1 MLKLRLPKLVA
12 LGAFALGVFSTAY
25 ADITLLRTGPVSQYG
40 QLMAGTN
47 DSGQGRIYGSCAA
60 YSTSGNE
67 VQVKGMSLFW
77 SQDPAYNRYWKKD
90 VITGEVSRQGI
101 QIIRAA
107 MAVDL
112 QRWGDGHYFMNGKTE
127 YYQDLLDEA
136 VQAAI
141 ENDIYVIIDYHSHIA
156 AENVNRAK
164 EFFKIQAKKWGAY
177 DNVIFEI
184 FNEPLCKPG
193 HGAWADISGN
203 MCNEYGGMIT
213 WSEIK
218 AYAEEVIPVIRRYSD
233 NLIVVG
239 TPQWS
244 ARPGDVVG
252 SAIDDPNV
260 AYTLHFYAGFTDD
273 GATSGYNTTNADNA
287 ISHGLSVFVTEWGT
301 IGYDGA
307 GTIGDPVNHSDAQ
320 NVSWQTWMNANK
332 LSSANWNLGYNDTPN
347 GETAAEYF
355 TVNFDVDD
363 PATATWTYSASG
375 QWVNTNVFA
384 GLTAI
389 NYTQCASYVDLPDI
403 ITGNDGPDGEFG
415 DVYEDEVINH
425 DYVIV
430 DFDMNNLGGGSYF
443 YVYSSLDDPKGDWT
457 WTMGNAGESSFFVD
471 GSYAGGLV
479 EVNAHGG
486 SGWAGLGIYL
496 KEMKGCEVL
505 SFKYKGLANDFS
517 FNVAGGSALIQES
530 LSSTESWM
538 TRSISLDGI
547 DPTVLES
554 PIEIKWQVSGSPDGE
569 DLYIDDVVC
578 GDPASGSNDPLVEPQ
593 EFLVD
598 DFEGNGYAGWQM
610 NGYDYLFTDGSWTVA
625 NDWYHPDWSEDPNYQ
640 ERYKTTDDPEQGTV
654 GALLN
659 VVSADEGNAGI
670 GDHVLQMEGCAVLQY
685 KYKGLAHT
693 LAFMNRNDKDGST
706 NYMEVESFDG
716 VDVWTTVS
724 YVMEGAVSGGLD
736 LSSELDIQWRV
747 IGPADGENLLIDDVE
762 CVKAPEQRIC
772 DAEYCEYNITS
783 QFDFAYAGGGWT
795 IENEDKPEGGV
806 AGHFYDANDDKTYV
820 GLLNTAATVAGGW
833 AGAGI
838 NVNNLNQC
846 RVLSYMY
853 KGYAHDLTFENEP
866 ANGDPSYGKS
876 VSASDSWREVTFDLN
891 NLTGI
896 DLGSSLNIRWQK
908 SGTGNGTLYIDDV
921 KCVLPASSSSS
932 TSSSS
937 SSSDVVE
944 AYLVEDFNWG
954 GRTEYKYVFA
964 DTWTI
969 ANSMSHPVWS
979 QNPDYMEYDVTTR
992 DPEQGIVGAV
1002 LQVSR
1007 VGEEDGGAGIG
1018 VHVSNLSGCAA
1029 LQYKYKGLE
1038 HNLAFFN
1045 NQESVIYAE
1054 RFNRADNGWMTVT
1067 YDMNRAIAEGLDIDA
1082 ALEIQW
1088 HVLEPDGETD
1098 LLVDDVK
1105 CLQPANSSSSSG
1117 DEPAS
1122 SSSNVLPDAAA
1133 PTTYAALFDD
1143 FEDGDM
1149 FPLWS
1154 VGSYWAE
1161 SDRGDNGGNTTAQL
1175 DVVPGNGGKV
1185 LQLTYAYDVGKYA
1198 YNPFATI
1205 STNDFG
1211 NLNLSQC
1218 SAIQY
1223 DYKGSAHKFRIKVSE
1238 NVNNL
1243 LEMGWGFHTYT
1254 VDHPSATWQTVSIPL
1269 ASLRQEW
1276 GKEVPI
1282 EIAMQYANG
1291 FDWRVEAEDRMSTE
1305 TGTLSIDNIRCIG
1318 LAETRYYTVTF
1329 KNGEETLLEKSW
1341 AEGSNTYDPGLT
1353 PVRAPDPQF
1362 TYTFT
1367 GWTPSLLDMYWEP
1380 VKVTANAVY
1389 QAEFDSE
1396 IRTYT
1401 VTFLM
1406 DDGETEYATANA
1418 EYDTPVQDILPE
1430 NPAKDATDEY
1440 TYTFNS
1446 WSPSVTDAVV
1456 TGDMFYVASFGATK
1470 KQYSIAFVDV
1480 DDETV
1485 LKAATLYD
1493 YGTPFDEIDAPTVS
1507 DNGGWRFAGWTPNPA
1522 TVTEDVTY
1530 RATYTQKFIITWKD
1544 DDGSVLRYDY
1554 HDAGETP
1561 DYGEDPTKPATA
1573 QYSYDFTG
1581 WTPAVTDVT
1590 GDAVYTATY
1599 SVAVNAYEVAFMDDQ
1614 GEEIIAT
1621 SSYPYGTQIQ
1631 TIAPNLSAGDAV
1643 WSTAGESCLFTGWN
1657 PVILGEAV
1665 VTGDKTYTA
1674 QCTVV
1679 PNKYSITFVMDDG
1692 TTPVATVT
1700 RDYGTLIND
1709 MLPDEPTKTATN
1721 AKTFEFARWV
1731 TLDGQSIAEDAELEE
1746 NTTLKA
1752 VFNEFD
1758 RMYAVAFVD
1767 YDNTVLKPATFYTYG
1782 ATVEVPDDPTR
1793 DAAGIYTYEFR
1804 DWNPAVTTVTGEAI
1818 YKATYDSTAHY
1829 GAIAVSVIDGK
1840 KTATIDGS
1848 YTDGDVVNIPASID
1862 VDTVVFNRTFSA
1874 SGYSTITL
1882 PFSINRSAI
1891 EGVSSVLAF
1900 SGIGLDSSGKKRVE
1914 MIEVNGELSAY
1925 TPYMVELESE
1935 GNLVFHGNTMVI
1947 QPTEGANTA
1956 VRSKDGWEFR
1966 GTLSKIVWD
1975 ENHPDLGRV
1984 YGFSGKET
1992 DKVKVGQFVKAA
2004 AGAWITPFR
2013 AYMIYAP
2020 EGNSVGKSTGYTYV
2034 AYEPIPDYMDVVIVG
2049 RDALGEEYKTVIG
2062 GLNTRTGEFKM
2073 LQNYDLKGRKLNGK
2087 PTARGV
2093 YYGKKKVIK

>member
-25 ADITLLRTGPVSQYG
+25 ADITPLRTGPVSQYG

-47 DSGQGRIYGSCAA
+47 NSGQGRIYGSCAA

-136 VQAAI
+136 IQAAI

-355 TVNFDVDD
+355 TVNFDADD

-443 YVYSSLDDPKGDWT
+443 YVYSNMDVPTGEWT
-457 WTMGNAGESSFFVD
+457 ISNGVDKKTFFVD
-471 GSYAGGLV
+471 GSNAGGV
-479 EVNAHGG
+479 VGVNANGG
-486 SGWAGLGIYL
+486 SGWAGLGIYV

-517 FNVAGGSALIQES
+517 FNVVGGSALIQES

-538 TRSISLDGI
+538 TWSISLDGI

-554 PIEIKWQVSGSPDGE
+554 PIELKWQVSGSPDGE
-569 DLYIDDVVC
+569 DLYIDDVQC
-578 GDPASGSNDPLVEPQ
+578 GDPASGSNDPPVEPQ

-762 CVKAPEQRIC
+762 CVKAPGQRIC
-772 DAEYCEYNITS
+772 DAEYCEYSLTS

-1154 VGSYWAE
+1154 VGNYWAE

-1380 VKVTANAVY
+1380 VKVTANAAY

-1599 SVAVNAYEVAFMDDQ
+1599 SVAVSAYEVAFMDDQ

-1621 SSYPYGTQIQ
+1621 SSYPYGTQVQ
-1631 TIAPNLSAGDAV
+1631 TIAPNLSAGNTV

-1731 TLDGQSIAEDAELEE
+1731 TLDGQSIAEDAELEG

-1848 YTDGDVVNIPASID
+1848 YTDGDVVNIPNSIEI
-1862 VDTVVFNRTFSA
+1862 DTVVFNRTFSA

-1891 EGVSSVLAF
+1891 EGVSKVLTF
-1900 SGIGLDSSGKKRVE
+1900 TGIGYDENGKKQVE
-1914 MIEVNGELSAY
+1914 MEEVTGELSAY
-1925 TPYMVELESE
+1925 KPYMVELTSE
-1935 GNLVFHGNTMVI
+1935 GGLVFHGNSIEI
-1947 QPTEGANTA
+1947 QPTEGANT
-1956 VRSKDGWEFR
+1956 VVQSDDGWEFR

-1975 ENHPDLGRV
+1975 EKHPDLGRV
-1984 YGFSGKET
+1984 YGFSAKEANN
-1992 DKVKVGQFVKAA
+1992 VRIGQFVKAGK
-2004 AGAWITPFR
+2004 GAWINPFR
-2013 AYMIYAP
+2013 AYMIYN
-2020 EGNSVGKSTGYTYV
+2020 EGNSAGKSAGHAYV
-2034 AYEPIPDYMDVVIVG
+2034 SAEPLPDYMDVVVVSRG
-2049 RDALGEEYKTVIG
+2049 ATGEESKTVIG
-2062 GLNTRTGEFKM
+2062 GINTRTGEFKM
-2073 LQNYDLKGRKLNGK
+2073 MQDYDLKGRKLNGK

-2093 YYGKKKVIK
+2093 YYGKKKIIK

>member
-12 LGAFALGVFSTAY
+12 LGTFALGLFSTAY
-25 ADITLLRTGPVSQYG
+25 AEIAPLRVGPVSQYG
-40 QLMAGTN
+40 QLQAGTN
-47 DSGQGRIYGSCAA
+47 NAGEGRIYGSCEHFR
-60 YSTSGNE
+60 SSGNE

-77 SQDPAYNRYWKKD
+77 SCAANQQRYWKKD
-90 VITGEVSRQGI
+90 IITGLVERQNI
-101 QIIRAA
+101 QLIRAA
-107 MAVDL
+107 MAVDDMGE
-112 QRWGDGHYFMNGKTE
+112 WADGHYFTKPVF
-127 YYQDLLDEA
+127 YQAMLDEA
-136 VQAAI
+136 VEAAI
-141 ENDIYVIIDYHSHIA
+141 ENDIYVIIDFHSHVA
-156 AENVNRAK
+156 ADSVENAK
-164 EFFKIQAKKWGAY
+164 SFFRIQAEKWGKY
-177 DNVIFEI
+177 DNVIFEV
-184 FNEPLCKPG
+184 FNEPIC
-193 HGAWADISGN
+193 ASGSVGDN
-203 MCNEYGGMIT
+203 SDCSEYGGFISMDD
-213 WSEIK
+213 IK
-218 AYAEEVIPVIRRYSD
+218 TYADQVISVIREYSD
-233 NLIVVG
+233 NLIIVG
-239 TPQWS
+239 TPMWDQY
-244 ARPGDVVG
+244 PNQ
-252 SAIDDPNV
+252 AIYNHVEDPLERDNI
-260 AYTLHFYAGFTDD
+260 AYAFHYYAGRAD
-273 GATSGYNTTNADNA
+273 GNKAHEFSLTSNANFA
-287 ISHGLSVFVTEWGT
+287 MQKGLSVFVSEWGT
-301 IGYDGA
+301 VGYDGGGA
-307 GTIGDPVNHSDAQ
+307 PSATLNPQ
-320 NVSWQTWMNANK
+320 WQTWMDSRK
-332 LSSANWNLGYNDTPN
+332 ISSANWNVGKSGDPSSEA
-347 GETAAEYF
+347 GSEYF
-355 TVNFDVDD
+355 GFDFD
-363 PATATWTYSASG
+363 PDNAPDNWTYSLSG
-375 QWVNTNVFA
+375 QWVNANVFNDLPA
-384 GLTAI
+384 TYTACDDYVPASSSSFGSSSSGNALAYDVSP
-389 NYTQCASYVDLPDI
+389 NYTYV
-403 ITGNDGPDGEFG
+403 
-415 DVYEDEVINH
+415 
-425 DYVIV
+425 
-430 DFDMNNLGGGSYF
+430 
-443 YVYSSLDDPKGDWT
+443 
-457 WTMGNAGESSFFVD
+457 
-471 GSYAGGLV
+471 
-479 EVNAHGG
+479 
-486 SGWAGLGIYL
+486 
-496 KEMKGCEVL
+496 
-505 SFKYKGLANDFS
+505 
-517 FNVAGGSALIQES
+517 
-530 LSSTESWM
+530 
-538 TRSISLDGI
+538 
-547 DPTVLES
+547 
-554 PIEIKWQVSGSPDGE
+554 
-569 DLYIDDVVC
+569 
-578 GDPASGSNDPLVEPQ
+578 
-593 EFLVD
+593 
-598 DFEGNGYAGWQM
+598 
-610 NGYDYLFTDGSWTVA
+610 
-625 NDWYHPDWSEDPNYQ
+625 
-640 ERYKTTDDPEQGTV
+640 
-654 GALLN
+654 
-659 VVSADEGNAGI
+659 
-670 GDHVLQMEGCAVLQY
+670 
-685 KYKGLAHT
+685 
-693 LAFMNRNDKDGST
+693 
-706 NYMEVESFDG
+706 
-716 VDVWTTVS
+716 
-724 YVMEGAVSGGLD
+724 
-736 LSSELDIQWRV
+736 
-747 IGPADGENLLIDDVE
+747 
-762 CVKAPEQRIC
+762 
-772 DAEYCEYNITS
+772 
-783 QFDFAYAGGGWT
+783 YAGGGWT
-795 IENEDKPEGGV
+795 IANEEGEFGLVAEVIDEETGRSVIGLKGV
-806 AGHFYDANDDKTYV
+806 
-820 GLLNTAATVAGGW
+820 VAEDEAGW
-833 AGAGI
+833 AGIGM
-838 NVNNLNQC
+838 NVSDLDGCQ
-846 RVLSYMY
+846 LLQYDY
-853 KGYAHDLTFENEP
+853 KGLSHNLALANTPDGDDVIAEYGIPATDAWETFSL
-866 ANGDPSYGKS
+866 DM
-876 VSASDSWREVTFDLN
+876 SALS
-891 NLTGI
+891 GI
-896 DLGSSLNIRWQK
+896 DLQSGLDIKWQLA
-908 SGTGNGTLYIDDV
+908 GTGNGNLYV
-921 KCVLPASSSSS
+921 NNVRC
-932 TSSSS
+932 
-937 SSSDVVE
+937 
-944 AYLVEDFNWG
+944 
-954 GRTEYKYVFA
+954 
-964 DTWTI
+964 
-969 ANSMSHPVWS
+969 
-979 QNPDYMEYDVTTR
+979 
-992 DPEQGIVGAV
+992 AV
-1002 LQVSR
+1002 PS
-1007 VGEEDGGAGIG
+1007 
-1018 VHVSNLSGCAA
+1018 
-1029 LQYKYKGLE
+1029 
-1038 HNLAFFN
+1038 
-1045 NQESVIYAE
+1045 
-1054 RFNRADNGWMTVT
+1054 
-1067 YDMNRAIAEGLDIDA
+1067 
-1082 ALEIQW
+1082 
-1088 HVLEPDGETD
+1088 
-1098 LLVDDVK
+1098 
-1105 CLQPANSSSSSG
+1105 SSSSSG

-1122 SSSNVLPDAAA
+1122 SSSIKLPVVAA
-1133 PTTYAALFDD
+1133 PTTHTELFDD

-1154 VGSYWAE
+1154 VGNYWAE

-1554 HDAGETP
+1554 HDAGEIP

-1599 SVAVNAYEVAFMDDQ
+1599 SAAVNAYEVAFMDNQ

-1621 SSYPYGTQIQ
+1621 SSYPYGTQVQ

-1665 VTGDKTYTA
+1665 VTGDKAYTA

-1692 TTPVATVT
+1692 TTLVATVT

-1731 TLDGQSIAEDAELEE
+1731 TLDGQSIAEDAELEG

-1829 GAIAVSVIDGK
+1829 GAIAISVIDGK
-1840 KTATIDGS
+1840 KTATIEGS

-1882 PFSINRSAI
+1882 PFSINRNAI
-1891 EGVSSVLAF
+1891 EGVSKVLTF
-1900 SGIGLDSSGKKRVE
+1900 TGIGYDENGKKQVE
-1914 MIEVNGELSAY
+1914 MEEVNGELSAY
-1925 TPYMVELESE
+1925 KPYMVELSSE
-1935 GNLVFHGNTMVI
+1935 GSLVFHGNSMVI
-1947 QPTEGANTA
+1947 QPTEGANT
-1956 VRSKDGWEFR
+1956 VVQGDDGWEFR

-1975 ENHPDLGRV
+1975 EKHPDLGRV
-1984 YGFSGKET
+1984 YGFSAKEANN
-1992 DKVKVGQFVKAA
+1992 VRIGQFVKAGK
-2004 AGAWITPFR
+2004 GAWINPFR
-2013 AYMIYAP
+2013 AYMIYN
-2020 EGNSVGKSTGYTYV
+2020 EGNSAGKSAGHAYV
-2034 AYEPIPDYMDVVIVG
+2034 SAEPLPDYMDVVVVSRG
-2049 RDALGEEYKTVIG
+2049 ATGEESKTVIG
-2062 GLNTRTGEFKM
+2062 GINTRTGEFKM
-2073 LQNYDLKGRKLNGK
+2073 MQDYDLKGRKLNGK

-2093 YYGKKKVIK
+2093 YYGKKKIIK

>member
-1 MLKLRLPKLVA
+1 MLKLRFPKLVA
-12 LGAFALGVFSTAY
+12 LGTFALGLFSTAY
-25 ADITLLRTGPVSQYG
+25 AEIAPLRVGPVSQYG
-40 QLMAGTN
+40 MLMTGIN
-47 DSGQGRIYGSCAA
+47 SQNEGRVYGSCNA
-60 YSTSGNE
+60 YSNASGNE

-77 SQDPAYNRYWKKD
+77 SNEKSQNRFWRND
-90 VITGEVSRQGI
+90 VITGMVSQQGI
-101 QIIRAA
+101 QVIRAA
-107 MAVDL
+107 MAVDD
-112 QRWGDGHYFMNGKTE
+112 QGWGNGHYFINGKTE
-127 YYQDLLDEA
+127 YYQDLLDET

-141 ENDIYVIIDYHSHIA
+141 EQDIYVIIDYHSHTA
-156 AENVNRAK
+156 VDNVGRAK
-164 EFFKIQAKKWGAY
+164 EFFKIQAKKWGSY
-177 DNVIFEI
+177 PNVIFEI
-184 FNEPLCKPG
+184 YNEPICKAGQG
-193 HGAWADISGN
+193 HGNSSN
-203 MCNEYGGMIT
+203 CTMIT
-213 WSEIK
+213 WPEIK
-218 AYAEEVIPVIRRYSD
+218 AYANEVIPIIRRYSN

-239 TPQWS
+239 TPSWS
-244 ARPGDVVG
+244 GNPGAVVG
-252 SAIDDPNV
+252 NAITGYDNI
-260 AYTLHFYAGFTDD
+260 AYTFHYYAGKNDGTDAHD
-273 GATSGYNTTNADNA
+273 FNSMSADVNSALGA
-287 ISHGLSVFVTEWGT
+287 GLSVFVTEWGT
-301 IGYDGA
+301 VGYGGDGA
-307 GTIGDPVNHSDAQ
+307 PSMANNPQ
-320 NVSWQTWMNANK
+320 WQTWMNLKK
-332 LSSANWNLGYNDTPN
+332 LSSANWNAGRNMTKDGAEN
-347 GETAAEYF
+347 SEYF
-355 TVNFDVDD
+355 ADFDVDNTS
-363 PATATWTYSASG
+363 PANWTYSASG
-375 QWVNTNVFA
+375 EWVNANVFN
-384 GLTAI
+384 GLSAMT
-389 NYTQCASYVDLPDI
+389 YSQCASYVDLPAVPADDPVFDDS
-403 ITGNDGPDGEFG
+403 GDDFG
-415 DVYEDEVINH
+415 DNIYEDEVISH
-425 DYVIV
+425 DYVID
-430 DFDMNNLGGGSYF
+430 DFDGHNSANEYHYF
-443 YVYSSLDDPKGDWT
+443 FESGDKGDWT
-457 WTMGNAGESSFFVD
+457 NGNGGESTFFVD
-471 GSYAGGLV
+471 GSNVGGV
-479 EVNAHGG
+479 VGVVTGNN
-486 SGWAGLGIYL
+486 GWAGYGVHVETL
-496 KEMKGCEVL
+496 KGCEEF
-505 SFKYKGLANDFS
+505 SYKFRGLAHS
-517 FNVAGGSALIQES
+517 FTIGDKVSQS
-530 LSSTESWM
+530 
-538 TRSISLDGI
+538 
-547 DPTVLES
+547 
-554 PIEIKWQVSGSPDGE
+554 VSGSGDWTTMTF
-569 DLYIDDVVC
+569 DLTGIGADDLDAPFSIQWQVTGPSSGDSLLIDDVQC
-578 GDPASGSNDPLVEPQ
+578 GDPASGSNDPPVEPQ

-610 NGYDYLFTDGSWTVA
+610 GGYDYLFTDGSWIVA
-625 NDWYHPDWSEDPNYQ
+625 NEWYHPDWSEDPNYQ
-640 ERYKTTDDPEQGTV
+640 ERYKTTNDPEQGTV

-795 IENEDKPEGGV
+795 IANESDGNGNIY
-806 AGHFYDANDDKTYV
+806 GHFYDANDDKTYF
-820 GLLNTAATVAGGW
+820 GMLNAVAPAGGGW

-838 NVNNLNQC
+838 NVENLNQC
-846 RVLSYMY
+846 RILSYKY
-853 KGYAHDLTFENEP
+853 KGFEHDLTFQNEP
-866 ANGDPSYGKS
+866 ANGEPSYGMLA
-876 VSASDSWREVTFDLN
+876 SASDSWREVTFDLS
-891 NLTGI
+891 NLKGT
-896 DLGSSLNIRWQK
+896 DLGASLNIRWQK
-908 SGTGNGTLYIDDV
+908 HSAGNGSLYIDDV
-921 KCVLPASSSSS
+921 KCVLESSNP
-932 TSSSS
+932 
-937 SSSDVVE
+937 VVTYE
-944 AYLVEDFNWG
+944 AYSVEDFEDNSEKKSVG
-954 GRTEYKYVFA
+954 DYVFA
-964 DTWTI
+964 W
-969 ANSMSHPVWS
+969 
-979 QNPDYMEYDVTTR
+979 
-992 DPEQGIVGAV
+992 G
-1002 LQVSR
+1002 
-1007 VGEEDGGAGIG
+1007 
-1018 VHVSNLSGCAA
+1018 
-1029 LQYKYKGLE
+1029 K
-1038 HNLAFFN
+1038 
-1045 NQESVIYAE
+1045 
-1054 RFNRADNGWMTVT
+1054 
-1067 YDMNRAIAEGLDIDA
+1067 
-1082 ALEIQW
+1082 LEIGNTTCGNDCY
-1088 HVLEPDGETD
+1088 EFI
-1098 LLVDDVK
+1098 
-1105 CLQPANSSSSSG
+1105 
-1117 DEPAS
+1117 
-1122 SSSNVLPDAAA
+1122 LPDAANTGTNGA
-1133 PTTYAALFDD
+1133 ALTGIALAQGDQGQAVIDIMVPNLTGCKTLKYRYKGIGHYAALVMNKNADFPYLIKNFSSKTDWKTAYVLVQDYNLGEVSDIRFIVDDLTASDPNYLYIDDVECVLEAISPLDDPEDPTTNTELVDD

-1154 VGSYWAE
+1154 VGNYWAE

-1554 HDAGETP
+1554 HDAGEIP

-1599 SVAVNAYEVAFMDDQ
+1599 SAAVNAYEVAFMDDQ

-1621 SSYPYGTQIQ
+1621 SSYPYGTQVQ

-1665 VTGDKTYTA
+1665 VTGDKAYTA

-1692 TTPVATVT
+1692 TTLVATVT

-1731 TLDGQSIAEDAELEE
+1731 MLDGQSIAEDAELEG

-1840 KTATIDGS
+1840 KTATIEGS

-1882 PFSINRSAI
+1882 PFSINRNAI
-1891 EGVSSVLAF
+1891 EGVSKVLTF
-1900 SGIGLDSSGKKRVE
+1900 TGIGYDENGKKQVE
-1914 MIEVNGELSAY
+1914 MEEVNGELSAY
-1925 TPYMVELESE
+1925 KPYMVELSSE
-1935 GNLVFHGNTMVI
+1935 GSLVFHGNSMVI
-1947 QPTEGANTA
+1947 QPTEGANT
-1956 VRSKDGWEFR
+1956 VVQGDDGWEFR

-1975 ENHPDLGRV
+1975 EKHPDLGRV
-1984 YGFSGKET
+1984 YGFSAKEANN
-1992 DKVKVGQFVKAA
+1992 VRIGQFVKAGK
-2004 AGAWITPFR
+2004 GAWINPFR
-2013 AYMIYAP
+2013 AYMIYN
-2020 EGNSVGKSTGYTYV
+2020 EGNSAGKSAGHAYV
-2034 AYEPIPDYMDVVIVG
+2034 SAEPLPDYMDVVVVSRG
-2049 RDALGEEYKTVIG
+2049 ATGEESKTVIG
-2062 GLNTRTGEFKM
+2062 GINTRTGEFKM
-2073 LQNYDLKGRKLNGK
+2073 MQDYDLKGRKLNGK

-2093 YYGKKKVIK
+2093 YYGKKKIIK

>member
-25 ADITLLRTGPVSQYG
+25 ADITPSRTGPVSQYG
-40 QLMAGTN
+40 QLMAGKN
-47 DSGQGRIYGSCAA
+47 AQNEGRIYGSCAA

-77 SQDPAYNRYWKKD
+77 SQDPAYKRYWKND

-112 QRWGDGHYFMNGKTE
+112 QRWGDGHYFMNGKTK
-127 YYQDLLDEA
+127 YYQDMLDEA

-260 AYTLHFYAGFTDD
+260 AYTLHFYAGYTDD

-355 TVNFDVDD
+355 TVNFDADD

-443 YVYSSLDDPKGDWT
+443 YVYSNMDVPTGEWT
-457 WTMGNAGESSFFVD
+457 ISNGVDEKTFFVD
-471 GSYAGGLV
+471 GSNAGGV
-479 EVNAHGG
+479 VGVNANGG
-486 SGWAGLGIYL
+486 SGWAGLGIYV

-517 FNVAGGSALIQES
+517 FNVVGGSALIQES

-538 TRSISLDGI
+538 TWSISLDGI

-554 PIEIKWQVSGSPDGE
+554 PIELKWQVSGSPDGE

-578 GDPASGSNDPLVEPQ
+578 GDPASGSNDPPVEPQ

-783 QFDFAYAGGGWT
+783 QFDFAYAGDGWT

-820 GLLNTAATVAGGW
+820 GLLNTVATVAGGW

-838 NVNNLNQC
+838 NVENLNQC
-846 RVLSYMY
+846 RILSYKY
-853 KGYAHDLTFENEP
+853 KGFEHDLTFQNEP
-866 ANGDPSYGKS
+866 ANGEPSYGMLA
-876 VSASDSWREVTFDLN
+876 SASDSWREVTFDLS
-891 NLTGI
+891 NLKGT
-896 DLGSSLNIRWQK
+896 DLGASLNIRWQK
-908 SGTGNGTLYIDDV
+908 HSAGNGSLYIDDV

-937 SSSDVVE
+937 SSSDGVE
-944 AYLVEDFNWG
+944 AYLVEDFSWG
-954 GRTEYKYVFA
+954 GTAEYKYVFA

-969 ANSMSHPVWS
+969 ANSKYHPGWS
-979 QNPDYMEYDVTTR
+979 QDPDYMEYDVTTR
-992 DPEQGIVGAV
+992 DPEQGSVGAV

-1018 VHVSNLSGCAA
+1018 VHVSNLSGCAT

-1054 RFNRADNGWMTVT
+1054 HFNRADDGWMTVT
-1067 YDMNRAIAEGLDIDA
+1067 YDMNRVVAEGLDIDA
-1082 ALEIQW
+1082 AVEIQW

-1143 FEDGDM
+1143 FEDGDDV
-1149 FPLWS
+1149 PLWS
-1154 VGSYWAE
+1154 DVGNYWAE

-1218 SAIQY
+1218 STIQY

-1599 SVAVNAYEVAFMDDQ
+1599 SVVVNAYEVAFMDDQ

-1621 SSYPYGTQIQ
+1621 SSYPYGTQVQ
-1631 TIAPNLSAGDAV
+1631 TIAPNLSAGDTV

-1731 TLDGQSIAEDAELEE
+1731 TLDGQSIAEDAELEG

-1829 GAIAVSVIDGK
+1829 GAIAISVIDGK
-1840 KTATIDGS
+1840 ETATIDGS

-1882 PFSINRSAI
+1882 PFSINRNAI
-1891 EGVSSVLAF
+1891 EGVSKVLTF
-1900 SGIGLDSSGKKRVE
+1900 TGIGYDENGKKQVE
-1914 MIEVNGELSAY
+1914 MEEVNGELSAY
-1925 TPYMVELESE
+1925 KPYMVELTSK
-1935 GNLVFHGNTMVI
+1935 GGLVFHGNSIEI
-1947 QPTEGANTA
+1947 QPTEGANT
-1956 VRSKDGWEFR
+1956 VVQSDDGWEFR

-1975 ENHPDLGRV
+1975 EKHPDLGRV
-1984 YGFSGKET
+1984 YGFSAKEANN
-1992 DKVKVGQFVKAA
+1992 VRIGQFVKAGK
-2004 AGAWITPFR
+2004 GAWINPFR
-2013 AYMIYAP
+2013 AYMIYN
-2020 EGNSVGKSTGYTYV
+2020 EGNSAGKSAGHAYV
-2034 AYEPIPDYMDVVIVG
+2034 SAEPLPDYMDVVVVSRG
-2049 RDALGEEYKTVIG
+2049 ATGEESKTVIG
-2062 GLNTRTGEFKM
+2062 GINTRTGEFKM
-2073 LQNYDLKGRKLNGK
+2073 MQDYDLKGRKLNGK

-2093 YYGKKKVIK
+2093 YYGKKKIVK

>member
-12 LGAFALGVFSTAY
+12 LGTFALGLFSTAY
-25 ADITLLRTGPVSQYG
+25 AEIAPLRVGPVSQYG
-40 QLMAGTN
+40 QLQAGTN
-47 DSGQGRIYGSCAA
+47 NAGEGRIYGSCEHFR
-60 YSTSGNE
+60 SSGNE

-77 SQDPAYNRYWKKD
+77 SCAANQQRYWKKD
-90 VITGEVSRQGI
+90 IITGLVERQNI
-101 QIIRAA
+101 QLIRAA
-107 MAVDL
+107 MAVDDMGE
-112 QRWGDGHYFMNGKTE
+112 WADGHYFTKPVF
-127 YYQDLLDEA
+127 YQAMLDEA
-136 VQAAI
+136 VEAAI
-141 ENDIYVIIDYHSHIA
+141 ENDIYVIIDFHSHVA
-156 AENVNRAK
+156 ADSVENAK
-164 EFFKIQAKKWGAY
+164 SFFRIQAEKWGKY
-177 DNVIFEI
+177 DNVIFEV
-184 FNEPLCKPG
+184 FNEPIC
-193 HGAWADISGN
+193 ASGSVGDN
-203 MCNEYGGMIT
+203 SDCSEYGGFIGMDG
-213 WSEIK
+213 IK
-218 AYAEEVIPVIRRYSD
+218 TYADQVVSVIREYSD
-233 NLIVVG
+233 NLIIVG
-239 TPQWS
+239 TPMWDQYPNQ
-244 ARPGDVVG
+244 AINYRVEDPLENDNIAYAFHYYAGRDDG
-252 SAIDDPNV
+252 SA
-260 AYTLHFYAGFTDD
+260 AHSFSL
-273 GATSGYNTTNADNA
+273 SSNADKA
-287 ISHGLSVFVTEWGT
+287 MQRGLSVFVSEWGT
-301 IGYDGA
+301 VGYNGGGVPSTA
-307 GTIGDPVNHSDAQ
+307 LNPQ
-320 NVSWQTWMNANK
+320 WQIWMNSRK
-332 LSSANWNLGYNDTPN
+332 ISSANWNVGKSDDPSSES
-347 GETAAEYF
+347 GSEYF
-355 TVNFDVDD
+355 GFNFDPDNAPD
-363 PATATWTYSASG
+363 NWTYSRSG
-375 QWVNTNVFA
+375 QWVNANVFNDLPA
-384 GLTAI
+384 TYTACDDYVPASSSSFGSSSSGNALAYDVSP
-389 NYTQCASYVDLPDI
+389 NYTYV
-403 ITGNDGPDGEFG
+403 
-415 DVYEDEVINH
+415 
-425 DYVIV
+425 
-430 DFDMNNLGGGSYF
+430 
-443 YVYSSLDDPKGDWT
+443 
-457 WTMGNAGESSFFVD
+457 
-471 GSYAGGLV
+471 
-479 EVNAHGG
+479 
-486 SGWAGLGIYL
+486 
-496 KEMKGCEVL
+496 
-505 SFKYKGLANDFS
+505 
-517 FNVAGGSALIQES
+517 
-530 LSSTESWM
+530 
-538 TRSISLDGI
+538 
-547 DPTVLES
+547 
-554 PIEIKWQVSGSPDGE
+554 
-569 DLYIDDVVC
+569 
-578 GDPASGSNDPLVEPQ
+578 
-593 EFLVD
+593 
-598 DFEGNGYAGWQM
+598 
-610 NGYDYLFTDGSWTVA
+610 
-625 NDWYHPDWSEDPNYQ
+625 
-640 ERYKTTDDPEQGTV
+640 
-654 GALLN
+654 
-659 VVSADEGNAGI
+659 
-670 GDHVLQMEGCAVLQY
+670 
-685 KYKGLAHT
+685 
-693 LAFMNRNDKDGST
+693 
-706 NYMEVESFDG
+706 
-716 VDVWTTVS
+716 
-724 YVMEGAVSGGLD
+724 
-736 LSSELDIQWRV
+736 
-747 IGPADGENLLIDDVE
+747 
-762 CVKAPEQRIC
+762 
-772 DAEYCEYNITS
+772 
-783 QFDFAYAGGGWT
+783 YAGGGWT
-795 IENEDKPEGGV
+795 IANEEGEFGLVAEVIDEETGRSVIGLKGV
-806 AGHFYDANDDKTYV
+806 
-820 GLLNTAATVAGGW
+820 VAEDEAGW
-833 AGAGI
+833 AGIGM
-838 NVNNLNQC
+838 NVSDLDGCQ
-846 RVLSYMY
+846 LLQYDY
-853 KGYAHDLTFENEP
+853 KGLSHNLALANTPDGDDVIAEYGIPATDAWETFSL
-866 ANGDPSYGKS
+866 DM
-876 VSASDSWREVTFDLN
+876 SALS
-891 NLTGI
+891 GI
-896 DLGSSLNIRWQK
+896 DLQSGLDIKWQLA
-908 SGTGNGTLYIDDV
+908 GTGNGNLYV
-921 KCVLPASSSSS
+921 NNVRC
-932 TSSSS
+932 
-937 SSSDVVE
+937 
-944 AYLVEDFNWG
+944 
-954 GRTEYKYVFA
+954 
-964 DTWTI
+964 
-969 ANSMSHPVWS
+969 
-979 QNPDYMEYDVTTR
+979 
-992 DPEQGIVGAV
+992 AV
-1002 LQVSR
+1002 PS
-1007 VGEEDGGAGIG
+1007 
-1018 VHVSNLSGCAA
+1018 
-1029 LQYKYKGLE
+1029 
-1038 HNLAFFN
+1038 
-1045 NQESVIYAE
+1045 
-1054 RFNRADNGWMTVT
+1054 
-1067 YDMNRAIAEGLDIDA
+1067 
-1082 ALEIQW
+1082 
-1088 HVLEPDGETD
+1088 
-1098 LLVDDVK
+1098 
-1105 CLQPANSSSSSG
+1105 SSSSSG

-1122 SSSNVLPDAAA
+1122 SSSIKLPVVAA
-1133 PTTYAALFDD
+1133 PTTHTELFDD

-1154 VGSYWAE
+1154 VGNYWAE

-1554 HDAGETP
+1554 HDAGEIP

-1599 SVAVNAYEVAFMDDQ
+1599 SAAVNAYEVAFMDNQ

-1621 SSYPYGTQIQ
+1621 SSYPYGTQVQ

-1665 VTGDKTYTA
+1665 VTGDKAYTA

-1692 TTPVATVT
+1692 TTLVATVT

-1731 TLDGQSIAEDAELEE
+1731 TLDGQSIAEDAELEG

-1829 GAIAVSVIDGK
+1829 GAIAISVIDGK
-1840 KTATIDGS
+1840 KTATIEGS

-1882 PFSINRSAI
+1882 PFSINRNAI
-1891 EGVSSVLAF
+1891 EGVSKVLTF
-1900 SGIGLDSSGKKRVE
+1900 TGIGYDENGKKQVE
-1914 MIEVNGELSAY
+1914 MEEVNGELSAY
-1925 TPYMVELESE
+1925 KPYMVELSSE
-1935 GNLVFHGNTMVI
+1935 GSLVFHGNSMVI
-1947 QPTEGANTA
+1947 QPTEGANT
-1956 VRSKDGWEFR
+1956 VVQGDDGWEFR

-1975 ENHPDLGRV
+1975 EKHPDLGRV
-1984 YGFSGKET
+1984 YGFSAKEANN
-1992 DKVKVGQFVKAA
+1992 VRIGQFVKAGK
-2004 AGAWITPFR
+2004 GAWINPFR
-2013 AYMIYAP
+2013 AYMIYN
-2020 EGNSVGKSTGYTYV
+2020 EGNSAGKSAGHAYV
-2034 AYEPIPDYMDVVIVG
+2034 SAEPLPDYMDVVVVSRG
-2049 RDALGEEYKTVIG
+2049 ATGEESKTVIG
-2062 GLNTRTGEFKM
+2062 GINTRTGEFKM
-2073 LQNYDLKGRKLNGK
+2073 MQDYDLKGRKLNGK

-2093 YYGKKKVIK
+2093 YYGKKKIIK

>member
-1 MLKLRLPKLVA
+1 MLKLRFPKLVA
-12 LGAFALGVFSTAY
+12 LGTFALGLFSTAY
-25 ADITLLRTGPVSQYG
+25 AEIAPLRVGPVSQYG
-40 QLMAGTN
+40 MLMTGIN
-47 DSGQGRIYGSCAA
+47 SQNEGRVYGSCNA
-60 YSTSGNE
+60 YSNASGNE

-77 SQDPAYNRYWKKD
+77 SNEKSQNRFWRND
-90 VITGEVSRQGI
+90 VITGMVSQQGI
-101 QIIRAA
+101 QVIRAA
-107 MAVDL
+107 MAVDD
-112 QRWGDGHYFMNGKTE
+112 QGWGNGHYFINGKTE
-127 YYQDLLDEA
+127 YYQDLLDET

-141 ENDIYVIIDYHSHIA
+141 EQDIYVIIDYHSHTA
-156 AENVNRAK
+156 VDNVGRAK
-164 EFFKIQAKKWGAY
+164 EFFKIQAKKWGSY
-177 DNVIFEI
+177 PNVIFEI
-184 FNEPLCKPG
+184 YNEPICKAGQG
-193 HGAWADISGN
+193 HGNSSY
-203 MCNEYGGMIT
+203 CTMIT
-213 WSEIK
+213 WPEIK
-218 AYAEEVIPVIRRYSD
+218 AYANEVIPIIRRYSN

-239 TPQWS
+239 TPSWS
-244 ARPGDVVG
+244 GNPGAVVG
-252 SAIDDPNV
+252 NAITGYDNI
-260 AYTLHFYAGFTDD
+260 AYTFHYYAGKNDGTDAHD
-273 GATSGYNTTNADNA
+273 FNSMSADVNSALGA
-287 ISHGLSVFVTEWGT
+287 GLSVFVTEWGT
-301 IGYDGA
+301 VGYGGDGA
-307 GTIGDPVNHSDAQ
+307 PSMANNPQ
-320 NVSWQTWMNANK
+320 WQTWMNLKK
-332 LSSANWNLGYNDTPN
+332 LSSANWNAGRNMTKDGAEN
-347 GETAAEYF
+347 SEYF
-355 TVNFDVDD
+355 ADFDVDNTS
-363 PATATWTYSASG
+363 PANWTYSASG
-375 QWVNTNVFA
+375 EWVNANVFN
-384 GLTAI
+384 GLSAMT
-389 NYTQCASYVDLPDI
+389 YSQCASYVDLPAVPADDPVFDDS
-403 ITGNDGPDGEFG
+403 GDDFG
-415 DVYEDEVINH
+415 DNIYEDEVISH
-425 DYVIV
+425 DYVID
-430 DFDMNNLGGGSYF
+430 DFDGHNSANEYHYF
-443 YVYSSLDDPKGDWT
+443 FESGDKGDWT
-457 WTMGNAGESSFFVD
+457 NGNGGESTFFVD
-471 GSYAGGLV
+471 GSNVGGV
-479 EVNAHGG
+479 VGVVTGNN
-486 SGWAGLGIYL
+486 GWAGYGVHVETL
-496 KEMKGCEVL
+496 KGCEEF
-505 SFKYKGLANDFS
+505 SYKFRGLAHS
-517 FNVAGGSALIQES
+517 FTIGDKVSQS
-530 LSSTESWM
+530 
-538 TRSISLDGI
+538 
-547 DPTVLES
+547 
-554 PIEIKWQVSGSPDGE
+554 VSGSGDWTTMTF
-569 DLYIDDVVC
+569 DLTGIGADDLDAPFSIQWQVTGPSSGDSLLIDDVQC
-578 GDPASGSNDPLVEPQ
+578 GDPASGSNDPPVEPQ

-610 NGYDYLFTDGSWTVA
+610 GGYDYLFTDGSWIVA
-625 NDWYHPDWSEDPNYQ
+625 NEWYHPDWSEDPNYQ
-640 ERYKTTDDPEQGTV
+640 ERYKTTNDPEQGTV

-795 IENEDKPEGGV
+795 IANESDGNGNIY
-806 AGHFYDANDDKTYV
+806 GHFYDANDDKTYF
-820 GLLNTAATVAGGW
+820 GMLNAVAPAGGGW

-838 NVNNLNQC
+838 NVENLNQC
-846 RVLSYMY
+846 RILSYKY
-853 KGYAHDLTFENEP
+853 KGFEHDLTFQNEP
-866 ANGDPSYGKS
+866 ANGEPSYGMLA
-876 VSASDSWREVTFDLN
+876 SASDSWREVTFDLS
-891 NLTGI
+891 NLKGT
-896 DLGSSLNIRWQK
+896 DLGASLNIRWQK
-908 SGTGNGTLYIDDV
+908 HSAGNGSLYIDDV
-921 KCVLPASSSSS
+921 KCVLESSNP
-932 TSSSS
+932 
-937 SSSDVVE
+937 VVTYE
-944 AYLVEDFNWG
+944 AYSVEDFEDNSEKKSVG
-954 GRTEYKYVFA
+954 DYVFA
-964 DTWTI
+964 W
-969 ANSMSHPVWS
+969 
-979 QNPDYMEYDVTTR
+979 
-992 DPEQGIVGAV
+992 G
-1002 LQVSR
+1002 
-1007 VGEEDGGAGIG
+1007 
-1018 VHVSNLSGCAA
+1018 
-1029 LQYKYKGLE
+1029 K
-1038 HNLAFFN
+1038 
-1045 NQESVIYAE
+1045 
-1054 RFNRADNGWMTVT
+1054 
-1067 YDMNRAIAEGLDIDA
+1067 
-1082 ALEIQW
+1082 LEIGNTTCGNDCY
-1088 HVLEPDGETD
+1088 EFI
-1098 LLVDDVK
+1098 
-1105 CLQPANSSSSSG
+1105 
-1117 DEPAS
+1117 
-1122 SSSNVLPDAAA
+1122 LPDAANTGTNGA
-1133 PTTYAALFDD
+1133 ALTGIALAQGDQGQAVIDIMVPNLTGCKTLKYRYKGIGHYAALVMNKNADFPYLIKNFSSKTDWKTAYVLVQDYNLGEVSDIRFIVDDLTASDPNYLYIDDVECVLEAISPLDDPEDPTTNTELVDD

-1154 VGSYWAE
+1154 VGNYWAE

-1554 HDAGETP
+1554 HDAGEIP

-1599 SVAVNAYEVAFMDDQ
+1599 SAAVNAYEVAFMDDQ

-1621 SSYPYGTQIQ
+1621 SSYPYGTQVQ

-1665 VTGDKTYTA
+1665 VTGDKAYTA

-1692 TTPVATVT
+1692 TTLVATVT

-1731 TLDGQSIAEDAELEE
+1731 MLDGQSIAEDAELEG

-1840 KTATIDGS
+1840 KTATIEGS

-1882 PFSINRSAI
+1882 PFSINRNAI
-1891 EGVSSVLAF
+1891 EGVSKVLTF
-1900 SGIGLDSSGKKRVE
+1900 TGIGYDENGKKQVE
-1914 MIEVNGELSAY
+1914 MEEVNGELSAY
-1925 TPYMVELESE
+1925 KPYMVELSSE
-1935 GNLVFHGNTMVI
+1935 GSLVFHGNSMVI
-1947 QPTEGANTA
+1947 QPTEGANT
-1956 VRSKDGWEFR
+1956 VVQGDDGWEFR

-1975 ENHPDLGRV
+1975 EKHPDLGRV
-1984 YGFSGKET
+1984 YGFSAKEANN
-1992 DKVKVGQFVKAA
+1992 VRIGQFVKAGK
-2004 AGAWITPFR
+2004 GAWINPFR
-2013 AYMIYAP
+2013 AYMIYN
-2020 EGNSVGKSTGYTYV
+2020 EGNSAGKSAGHAYV
-2034 AYEPIPDYMDVVIVG
+2034 SAEPLPDYMDVVVVSRG
-2049 RDALGEEYKTVIG
+2049 ATGEESKTVIG
-2062 GLNTRTGEFKM
+2062 GINTRTGEFKM
-2073 LQNYDLKGRKLNGK
+2073 MQDYDLKGRKLNGK

-2093 YYGKKKVIK
+2093 YYGKKKIIK

>member
-12 LGAFALGVFSTAY
+12 LGTFALGLFSTAY
-25 ADITLLRTGPVSQYG
+25 AEIAPLRVGPVSQYG
-40 QLMAGTN
+40 QLQAGTN
-47 DSGQGRIYGSCAA
+47 NAGEGRIYGSCEHFR
-60 YSTSGNE
+60 SSGNE

-77 SQDPAYNRYWKKD
+77 SCAANQQRYWKKD
-90 VITGEVSRQGI
+90 IITGLVERQNI
-101 QIIRAA
+101 QLIRAA
-107 MAVDL
+107 MAVDDMGE
-112 QRWGDGHYFMNGKTE
+112 WADGHYFTKPVF
-127 YYQDLLDEA
+127 YQAMLDEA
-136 VQAAI
+136 VEAAI
-141 ENDIYVIIDYHSHIA
+141 ENDIYVIIDFHSHVA
-156 AENVNRAK
+156 ADSVENAK
-164 EFFKIQAKKWGAY
+164 SFFRIQAKKWGKY
-177 DNVIFEI
+177 DNVIFEV
-184 FNEPLCKPG
+184 FNEPIC
-193 HGAWADISGN
+193 ASGSVGDN
-203 MCNEYGGMIT
+203 SDCSEYGGFISMDD
-213 WSEIK
+213 IK
-218 AYAEEVIPVIRRYSD
+218 TYADQVISVIREYSD
-233 NLIVVG
+233 NLIIVG
-239 TPQWS
+239 TPMWDQY
-244 ARPGDVVG
+244 PNQ
-252 SAIDDPNV
+252 AIYNHVEDPLERDNI
-260 AYTLHFYAGFTDD
+260 AYAFHYYAGRAD
-273 GATSGYNTTNADNA
+273 GNKAHEFSLTSNANFA
-287 ISHGLSVFVTEWGT
+287 MQKGLSVFVSEWGT
-301 IGYDGA
+301 VGYDGGGA
-307 GTIGDPVNHSDAQ
+307 PSAALNPQ
-320 NVSWQTWMNANK
+320 WQTWMDSRK
-332 LSSANWNLGYNDTPN
+332 ISSANWNVGKSGDPSSEA
-347 GETAAEYF
+347 GSEYF
-355 TVNFDVDD
+355 GFDFD
-363 PATATWTYSASG
+363 PDNAPDNWTYSLSG
-375 QWVNTNVFA
+375 QWVNANVF
-384 GLTAI
+384 
-389 NYTQCASYVDLPDI
+389 NDLPATYTACD
-403 ITGNDGPDGEFG
+403 
-415 DVYEDEVINH
+415 
-425 DYVIV
+425 DYVPA
-430 DFDMNNLGGGSYF
+430 
-443 YVYSSLDDPKGDWT
+443 SS
-457 WTMGNAGESSFFVD
+457 SSSDVSSSSD
-471 GSYAGGLV
+471 ARSYA
-479 EVNAHGG
+479 
-486 SGWAGLGIYL
+486 
-496 KEMKGCEVL
+496 
-505 SFKYKGLANDFS
+505 
-517 FNVAGGSALIQES
+517 
-530 LSSTESWM
+530 
-538 TRSISLDGI
+538 
-547 DPTVLES
+547 
-554 PIEIKWQVSGSPDGE
+554 
-569 DLYIDDVVC
+569 
-578 GDPASGSNDPLVEPQ
+578 VEP
-593 EFLVD
+593 
-598 DFEGNGYAGWQM
+598 Y
-610 NGYDYLFTDGSWTVA
+610 YT
-625 NDWYHPDWSEDPNYQ
+625 
-640 ERYKTTDDPEQGTV
+640 
-654 GALLN
+654 
-659 VVSADEGNAGI
+659 
-670 GDHVLQMEGCAVLQY
+670 
-685 KYKGLAHT
+685 
-693 LAFMNRNDKDGST
+693 
-706 NYMEVESFDG
+706 
-716 VDVWTTVS
+716 
-724 YVMEGAVSGGLD
+724 YV
-736 LSSELDIQWRV
+736 
-747 IGPADGENLLIDDVE
+747 
-762 CVKAPEQRIC
+762 
-772 DAEYCEYNITS
+772 
-783 QFDFAYAGGGWT
+783 YAGGGWT
-795 IENEDKPEGGV
+795 IANEEGEFGLVAEVIDEETGKPVIGLKGVVAENE
-806 AGHFYDANDDKTYV
+806 N
-820 GLLNTAATVAGGW
+820 GW
-833 AGAGI
+833 AGIGM
-838 NVNNLNQC
+838 NVGDLDGCQ
-846 RVLSYMY
+846 LLQYDY
-853 KGYAHDLTFENEP
+853 KGLSHNLALANTPDGDDVIAEYGIPATDAWETFTL
-866 ANGDPSYGKS
+866 DM
-876 VSASDSWREVTFDLN
+876 SALS
-891 NLTGI
+891 GI
-896 DLGSSLNIRWQK
+896 DLQSGLDIKWQLA
-908 SGTGNGTLYIDDV
+908 GTGNGNLYV
-921 KCVLPASSSSS
+921 NNVRC
-932 TSSSS
+932 
-937 SSSDVVE
+937 
-944 AYLVEDFNWG
+944 
-954 GRTEYKYVFA
+954 
-964 DTWTI
+964 
-969 ANSMSHPVWS
+969 
-979 QNPDYMEYDVTTR
+979 
-992 DPEQGIVGAV
+992 AV
-1002 LQVSR
+1002 PS
-1007 VGEEDGGAGIG
+1007 
-1018 VHVSNLSGCAA
+1018 
-1029 LQYKYKGLE
+1029 
-1038 HNLAFFN
+1038 
-1045 NQESVIYAE
+1045 
-1054 RFNRADNGWMTVT
+1054 
-1067 YDMNRAIAEGLDIDA
+1067 
-1082 ALEIQW
+1082 
-1088 HVLEPDGETD
+1088 
-1098 LLVDDVK
+1098 
-1105 CLQPANSSSSSG
+1105 SSSSSG

-1122 SSSNVLPDAAA
+1122 SSSIKLPVVAA
-1133 PTTYAALFDD
+1133 PTTNTELVDD

-1149 FPLWS
+1149 YPLWS
-1154 VGSYWAE
+1154 VGNYWAE

-1599 SVAVNAYEVAFMDDQ
+1599 SAAVNAYEVAFMDDQ

-1621 SSYPYGTQIQ
+1621 SSYPYGTQVQ

-1665 VTGDKTYTA
+1665 VTGDKAYTA

-1731 TLDGQSIAEDAELEE
+1731 TLDGQSIAEDAELEG

-1829 GAIAVSVIDGK
+1829 GAIAISVIDGK

-1862 VDTVVFNRTFSA
+1862 IDTVVFNRTFSA

-1882 PFSINRSAI
+1882 PFSINRNAI
-1891 EGVSSVLAF
+1891 EGVSKVLTF
-1900 SGIGLDSSGKKRVE
+1900 TGIGYDENGKKQVE
-1914 MIEVNGELSAY
+1914 MEEVNDELSAY
-1925 TPYMVELESE
+1925 KPYMVELSSE
-1935 GNLVFHGNTMVI
+1935 GSLVFHGNSMVI
-1947 QPTEGANTA
+1947 QPTEGANT
-1956 VRSKDGWEFR
+1956 VVQGDDGWEFR

-1975 ENHPDLGRV
+1975 EKHPDLGRV
-1984 YGFSGKET
+1984 YGFSAKEANN
-1992 DKVKVGQFVKAA
+1992 VRIGQFVKAGK
-2004 AGAWITPFR
+2004 GAWINPFR
-2013 AYMIYAP
+2013 AYMIYN
-2020 EGNSVGKSTGYTYV
+2020 EGNSAGKSAGHAYV
-2034 AYEPIPDYMDVVIVG
+2034 SAEPLPDYMDVVVVS
-2049 RDALGEEYKTVIG
+2049 RSATGEESKTVIG
-2062 GLNTRTGEFKM
+2062 GINTRTGEFKM
-2073 LQNYDLKGRKLNGK
+2073 MQDYDLKGRKLNGK

-2093 YYGKKKVIK
+2093 YYGKKKIIK